1 MKTLHRVLILVV
13 VLTVAVTTA
22 AAQDGATHYVRF
34 EHNGAASYGLLDG
47 EMVRELHGDDLFGAL
62 PPTGRTFPLSEVR
75 LLVPIDPAQVQK
87 VLGIAINTR
96 RPSRMDPVPHPR
108 YFAKM
113 PTSLRGPEDPV
124 ELPEEAGNLNYEGEL
139 VLIIGKQ
146 GRHIPEAEALDYVFG
161 VTVGNDFSENTWYGE
176 RQGVEEPTRLLSK
189 GTDSWAPMGPA
200 IVTGIDYTDLAV
212 EVRLNGEVVQ
222 QGRTSDLVNG
232 VANLI
237 SYISRYMTLMPGD
250 VIFTGTVARL
260 PEGRRVM
267 EPGDVIEVEIEQLG
281 LLRNRIVTMASMREV
296 HQQAASTPDAYVV
309 DPFWPKPLPHNW
321 IIGQV
326 AGVAVDSRDHVWVLH
341 RPSTLTPREAGAVQD
356 PPLSE
361 CCVPAPSVIEFDQD
375 GNVVQ
380 AWGGL
385 DYDGQW
391 MQTEHGLFID
401 HQDNVWLASSG
412 RNDQVVLKF
421 SRDGQLLLTIGE
433 WGVTGGSDDTAH
445 LGQPTDVTVDPATN
459 EVYISDG
466 YGNRRIIVFD
476 ATTGEYKRHWG
487 AYGEPPDDTALPAYD
502 PDAPPD
508 RSFRSPM
515 HAVRISND
523 GLVYAADRVN
533 NRIQVFQKDGTFVKE
548 AFVAKQ
554 TRAMGSVWDLE
565 LSRDPAQ
572 TYLYVP
578 DGTNQKVWVL
588 RRDDLEVVGSFARGG
603 RFAGGLGW
611 VHNIAMDG
619 KGNLY
624 TTEVDIYKRVQR
636 FRPAH

>member
-1 MKTLHRVLILVV
+1 MKALPRVLILLILLMAV
-13 VLTVAVTTA
+13 VTTA

-34 EHNGAASYGLLDG
+34 EHDGVASYGILDG

-62 PPTGRTFPLSEVR
+62 PPTGRSFPLSDVR

-87 VLGIAINTR
+87 VLGIAINTK
-96 RPSRMDPVPHPR
+96 RPSRMEPVPHPR

-113 PTSLRGPEDPV
+113 PTSLRGPGDPV
-124 ELPEEAGNLNYEGEL
+124 ELPPEASNLNYEGEL
-139 VLIIGKQ
+139 VLIIGKR
-146 GRHIPEAEALDYVFG
+146 GRHISEEDALDYVFG
-161 VTVGNDFSENTWYGE
+161 VTVGDDFSENTWYGE
-176 RQGVEEPTRLLSK
+176 RQGVDEPTRLLSK
-189 GTDSWAPMGPA
+189 GMDSWAPIGPA

-222 QGRTSDLVNG
+222 TGRTSDLVNG
-232 VANLI
+232 VRNLI

-250 VIFTGTVARL
+250 VIFTGTVGRV
-260 PEGRRVM
+260 PETRRVM

-281 LLRNRIVTMASMREV
+281 LLSNRIVAMDDLREANM
-296 HQQAASTPDAYVV
+296 QAEAAPDAYVV
-309 DPFWPKPLPHNW
+309 DPFWPKPLPNNW

-326 AGVAVDSRDHVWVLH
+326 SGVAVDAQDHVWVLH
-341 RPSTLTPREAGAVQD
+341 RPRTISDREAGAVQN
-356 PPLSE
+356 PPVSE
-361 CCVPAPSVIEFDQD
+361 CCVPAPSVIEFDPE

-385 DYDGQW
+385 DYRGSWPQS
-391 MQTEHGLFID
+391 EHGIFVD
-401 HQDNVWLASSG
+401 HERNVWIASNG

-421 SRDGQLLLTIGE
+421 SSSGELLLTLGRWGE
-433 WGVTGGSDDTAH
+433 TGGSDDTSR
-445 LGQPTDVTVDPATN
+445 LGQPTDIAVDATAN

-466 YGNRRIIVFD
+466 YGNRRVIVYD
-476 ATTGEYKRHWG
+476 AATGAYKRHWG
-487 AYGEPPDDTALPAYD
+487 AYGETPDDGELPAFD
-502 PDAPPD
+502 PAAAPD

-515 HAVRISND
+515 HAVRIADD

-548 AFVAKQ
+548 GFVAKQ
-554 TRAMGSVWDLE
+554 TLAMGTVWDLE

-588 RRDDLEVVGSFARGG
+588 RRADLEVVGSFGTGG
-603 RFAGGLGW
+603 RNAGYFGW
-611 VHNIAMDG
+611 IHNIAMDS

-624 TTEVDIYKRVQR
+624 TTEVENYKRVQK
-636 FRPAH
+636 FRPDH

>member
-1 MKTLHRVLILVV
+1 MKTLHRVLILLVI
-13 VLTVAVTTA
+13 LTAAGTTA

-62 PPTGRTFPLSEVR
+62 PPTGRTFSLSDVR
-75 LLVPIDPAQVQK
+75 LLAPIDPAQVQK

-96 RPSRMDPVPHPR
+96 RPSRMEPVPHPR

-139 VLIIGKQ
+139 VLIIGKR
-146 GRHIPEAEALDYVFG
+146 GRHIAEEDALDYVFG

-189 GTDSWAPMGPA
+189 GTDSWAPIGPA

-281 LLRNRIVTMASMREV
+281 LLRNRIVTMESMREA
-296 HQQAASTPDAYVV
+296 HQQAARAPDAYEV

-326 AGVAVDSRDHVWVLH
+326 AGVAVDSRDHVWIVH

-391 MQTEHGLFID
+391 PQTEHGLFID
-401 HQDNVWLASSG
+401 HQDNVWLASSN

-476 ATTGEYKRHWG
+476 ATTGAYKRHWG
-487 AYGEPPDDTALPAYD
+487 AYGEPPDDTPLPAYD

-523 GLVYAADRVN
+523 GLVYTADRVN

-554 TRAMGSVWDLE
+554 TLAMGSVWDLE

-588 RRDDLEVVGSFARGG
+588 RRDDLEVVGSFGRGG

-624 TTEVDIYKRVQR
+624 KTEVDIYKRVQR
-636 FRPAH
+636 FRPSH

>member
-1 MKTLHRVLILVV
+1 MKALHRVLILLV
-13 VLTVAVTTA
+13 VLTAAVTTA

-34 EHNGAASYGLLDG
+34 EHDGVASYGLLDG

-62 PPTGRTFPLSEVR
+62 PPTGRAFPLSEVR

-87 VLGIAINTR
+87 VLGIAE
-96 RPSRMDPVPHPR
+96 
-108 YFAKM
+108 
-113 PTSLRGPEDPV
+113 ED
-124 ELPEEAGNLNYEGEL
+124 
-139 VLIIGKQ
+139 
-146 GRHIPEAEALDYVFG
+146 ALDYVFG
-161 VTVGNDFSENTWYGE
+161 VTVGDDFSENTWYGE
-176 RQGVEEPTRLLSK
+176 RQGVDEPTRLLSK
-189 GTDSWAPMGPA
+189 GTDSWAPIGPA

-281 LLRNRIVTMASMREV
+281 LLRNRIVPMESMREA
-296 HQQAASTPDAYVV
+296 HMQAARAPDAYEV

-326 AGVAVDSRDHVWVLH
+326 AGVAVDSRDHVWIVH

-391 MQTEHGLFID
+391 PQTEHGLFID
-401 HQDNVWLASSG
+401 HQDNVWLASSN

-487 AYGEPPDDTALPAYD
+487 AYGEPPDDTPLPAYD
-502 PDAPPD
+502 PAAPPD

-523 GLVYAADRVN
+523 GLVYTADRVN

-554 TRAMGSVWDLE
+554 TLAMGSVWDLE

-588 RRDDLEVVGSFARGG
+588 RRDDLEVVGSFGRGG

-636 FRPAH
+636 FRPSH